1 MWDGTSRSL
10 VIANG
15 GFLSLLALAMAREAV
30 TAAGG
35 SGMKPIAYLPSLG
48 GATATVKR
56 DAAIRQADLFDAELV
71 EAPVPS
77 QAASAV
83 GEAQTRLL
91 VAAAYAATAR
101 QAALVVWPVRAGAG
115 DEVDVTQAAR
125 ALDRALLL
133 TRLVALD
140 ADEHH
145 QPAIRIEAPFADLSD
160 RQVAD
165 LALDLD
171 LPVRECWWWRD
182 GYIDRLNRM
191 GAEHARA
198 DAALRPAEAEGWDE
212 FKRWMTALRAAGWA
226 AATEAR
232 T

>member
-1 MWDGTSRSL
+1 

-30 TAAGG
+30 AAGG
-35 SGMKPIAYLPSLG
+35 GGERPIAYLPSLT
-48 GATATVKR
+48 GATAGLKR
-56 DAAIRQADLFDAELV
+56 AAAARQAELLDAELI

-91 VAAAYAATAR
+91 LSAAYAATAR
-101 QAALVVWPVRAGAG
+101 QASVVIWPVRAGVG
-115 DEVDVTQAAR
+115 DEVDVPQAGR
-125 ALDRALLL
+125 AADRALLV

-140 ADEHH
+140 AEEHR
-145 QPAIRIEAPFADLSD
+145 QPAIRIEAPFLDLSD

-171 LPVRECWWWRD
+171 IPLRECWWWQDAYVERMN
-182 GYIDRLNRM
+182 RL
-191 GAEHARA
+191 GPEHTRA
-198 DAALRPAEAEGWDE
+198 DAKLRPAEAEAWDE
-212 FKRWMTALRAAGWA
+212 FRRWMSAVRAAGWA
-226 AATEAR
+226 ADTGAKA
-232 T
+232 

>member
-35 SGMKPIAYLPSLG
+35 TGERPIAYLPALCG
-48 GATATVKR
+48 PTAGLKR
-56 DAAIRQADLFDAELV
+56 AAAVRQADLFDAELV

-91 VAAAYAATAR
+91 LAAAYAATSR
-101 QAALVVWPVRAGAG
+101 NAAMVLWPVRAGVA
-115 DEVDVTQAAR
+115 DDVDVTQASQAV
-125 ALDRALLL
+125 DRALLL
-133 TRLVALD
+133 TRLVAID

-145 QPAIRIEAPFADLSD
+145 QPGIRIETPFVDLSD

-182 GYIDRLNRM
+182 AYIERLNRM
-191 GAEHARA
+191 GPEHSRA
-198 DAALRPAEAEGWDE
+198 DAGVRPAEAEAWDE
-212 FKRWMTALRAAGWA
+212 FRRWMLALRTAGWA
-226 AATEAR
+226 SGTEAR
-232 T
+232 A

>member
-1 MWDGTSRSL
+1 MWDGSSRTL

-35 SGMKPIAYLPSLG
+35 GPRPIAYLPSLAG
-48 GATATVKR
+48 PTASIKKA
-56 DAAIRQADLFDAELV
+56 AAIRQADLFDAELV
-71 EAPVPS
+71 EAPVAS

-91 VAAAYAATAR
+91 LAAACAAVAR
-101 QAALVVWPVRAGAG
+101 QASMVVWPVRAGAG
-115 DEVDVTQAAR
+115 DEVDVPRASLAA
-125 ALDRALLL
+125 DRALLI

-140 ADEHH
+140 AEEHH
-145 QPAIRIEAPFADLSD
+145 VPSIRVEAPFIDLTD

-171 LPVRECWWWRD
+171 LPVRECWWWHD
-182 GYIDRLNRM
+182 AYIERLNRL
-191 GAEHARA
+191 GPEHVRA
-198 DAALRPAEAEGWDE
+198 DASTRPAEAEAWDE
-212 FKRWMTALRAAGWA
+212 FRRWMSALRAAGWA
-226 AATEAR
+226 AEIRAQA
-232 T
+232 

>member
-1 MWDGTSRSL
+1 VWDGSSRTL

-35 SGMKPIAYLPSLG
+35 GERPIAYLPSLTG
-48 GATATVKR
+48 PAASPKR
-56 DAAIRQADLFDAELV
+56 AAAVRQADLFDAELV
-71 EAPVPS
+71 DAPVPS

-91 VAAAYAATAR
+91 LAAAYAAVAR
-101 QAALVVWPVRAGAG
+101 HAAVVVWPVRAGMG
-115 DEVDVTQAAR
+115 DDVDVPHAAR
-125 ALDRALLL
+125 AADRALLI

-145 QPAIRIEAPFADLSD
+145 LPSIRIEAPFIDLSD

-171 LPVRECWWWRD
+171 LPVRECWWWHD
-182 GYIDRLNRM
+182 AYVERLNRL
-191 GAEHARA
+191 GAGHVRA
-198 DAALRPAEAEGWDE
+198 DASMRPAEAEAWDE
-212 FKRWMTALRAAGWA
+212 FRRWMSALRAAGWA
-226 AATEAR
+226 ADTEAR
-232 T
+232 A